1 MEYSPAA
8 WEQAMQVQ
16 DVILRAIS
24 GEIHWFQAAEILQ
37 MTPRNLRRWRERYE
51 RWGYNGLVDKR
62 RGPSKR
68 RVPMADLERVLQLY
82 REGYAGFNARHFDE
96 IVQREHRQILFLAR
110 PCSRTLV
117 QGTRSD
123 PRLTKWVM
131 ARR

>member
-1 MEYSPAA
+1 M
-8 WEQAMQVQ
+8 
-16 DVILRAIS
+16 
-24 GEIHWFQAAEILQ
+24 AE
-37 MTPRNLRRWRERYE
+37 
-51 RWGYNGLVDKR
+51 
-62 RGPSKR
+62 
-68 RVPMADLERVLQLY
+68 LERVLQLY